1 MQNGSGI
8 TFEPYSTKLALQ
20 HTRHTVHRVECAL
33 AQLAW
38 FVSTDCNTK
47 LYAVIT
53 RTLTHDRARR
63 CQIAHDKLE
72 AGYPRFVYLKQ
83 VQQLHAKAEQLF
95 GRTGESAMSVP
106 SARVAIRLQK
116 FLLAN
121 GCDDAN
127 LHDFFAYGVFA
138 VTYSAH
144 YAPTAKMFWQVRTGV
159 IAYGYT
165 HTLRV
170 AWVHCALCA
179 CKPWHSSEIPAVI
192 VLTAILHTRT
202 ALFMPH

>member
-1 MQNGSGI
+1 M
-8 TFEPYSTKLALQ
+8 
-20 HTRHTVHRVECAL
+20 
-33 AQLAW
+33 
-38 FVSTDCNTK
+38 STDCNTK

-144 YAPTAKMFWQVRTGV
+144 YAPTAKMFWQVRTGMPRSATRIHCV
-159 IAYGYT
+159 
-165 HTLRV
+165 LRGCT
-170 AWVHCALCA
+170 VHCARVSLGTPLKCQ
-179 CKPWHSSEIPAVI
+179 
-192 VLTAILHTRT
+192 L
-202 ALFMPH
+202 